1 MALIP
6 IFEIWNIVAYK
17 SVEKEKTKIIMIC
30 AHALCK
36 QKRKKVLATSLNQVG
51 Q

>member
-17 SVEKEKTKIIMIC
+17 SVDKEKVKIIVIC
-30 AHALCK
+30 VHAHM
-36 QKRKKVLATSLNQVG
+36 
-51 Q
+51 